1 MSIRAKEADEMLGV
15 LVRIADAIES
25 ISRQLEEISATVEAM
40 RQDQWDIPKA
50 IRGQPPGETSY

>member
-25 ISRQLEEISATVEAM
+25 ISRQLEEISSTVEAM

>member
-25 ISRQLEEISATVEAM
+25 IGRQLEEISSSVEAM
-40 RQDQWDIPKA
+40 RQDLWDIPKA
-50 IRGQPPGETSY
+50 IRGLPPGETSY

>member
-1 MSIRAKEADEMLGV
+1 MSIRAKEADELLGV

>member
-15 LVRIADAIES
+15 LVRIAEAIES
-25 ISRQLEEISATVEAM
+25 INRQLEEISATVEAM

>member
-25 ISRQLEEISATVEAM
+25 ISRQLEEISSSVEAM
-40 RQDQWDIPKA
+40 RQDLWDIPKA

>member
-15 LVRIADAIES
+15 LVRLADAIES